1 MHISTH
7 ALTWSATRLKSLNQ
21 SECSISTHALTW
33 SATYVQRLFVVPAN
47 ISTHAL
53 TWSATV
59 QVYLTVGIFDISTH
73 ALTWSATSPP
83 NGRILLTCISTHALT
98 WSATALFRG
107 EHYFFGVFQ
116 LTRSRGARPHS
127 FQHFALFRGISTHA
141 LTWSATCRCYHRL
154 RGCPIST
161 HALTWSATRFSAA
174 SPSLVKVFQLT
185 RSRGAR
191 RGKPSELT
199 AGQLNFN
206 SRAHVERDRVQRTTQ
221 M

>member
-1 MHISTH
+1 M
-7 ALTWSATRLKSLNQ
+7 KSLNQ

-191 RGKPSELT
+191 P
-199 AGQLNFN
+199 
-206 SRAHVERDRVQRTTQ
+206 
-221 M
+221 